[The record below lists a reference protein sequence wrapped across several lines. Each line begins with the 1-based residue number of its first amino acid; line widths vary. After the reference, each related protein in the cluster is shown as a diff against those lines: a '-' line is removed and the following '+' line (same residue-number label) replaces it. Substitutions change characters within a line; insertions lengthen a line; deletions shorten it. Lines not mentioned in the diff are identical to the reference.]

1 MSNSKNKGNR
11 AERDVA
17 KWWEQFTGYEFGR
30 VPASGGLRWKKTDNI
45 TSDVIC
51 TDDKHSRRFP
61 FSIEVK
67 FYKDINFEHI
77 LLGNKKCKIR
87 EFWEQA
93 KSDADRG
100 NKLPILMM
108 RYNGMPKDQ
117 YFFCV
122 DQRISYLMRDQ
133 NGPIMYIEDSDLKL
147 HIYMASNIKK
157 LNYKE
162 IYKEARRIL
171 KNK

>member
-1 MSNSKNKGNR
+1 MSNSKKKGNR
-11 AERDVA
+11 GERDVA
-17 KWWEQFTGYEFGR
+17 KWWETFTGYEFGR

-77 LLGNKKCKIR
+77 LLGNKKCKIK
-87 EFWEQA
+87 EFWDQA

-108 RYNGMPKDQ
+108 RYNGMKKDQ

-122 DQRISYLMRDQ
+122 DQKVSNLIKNQ
-133 NGPIMYIEDSDLKL
+133 KGPMMYIEDTGLKL
-147 HIYMASNIKK
+147 YIYMSSNIQV
-157 LNYKE
+157 LDYKE
-162 IYKEARRIL
+162 IYKEARKIL